1 MLHRSEIFERQS
13 RGASHSTLRLHP
25 RGQTLPA
32 ELLRVDAQ
40 SPQNE
45 VLRYAADFLARGCV
59 VGIPT
64 DTFYALAADPF
75 NLAAEDSN
83 CSAFGRVA
91 TRGPDP
97 LAALP
102 EQPVGVALA
111 P

>member
-1 MLHRSEIFERQS
+1 MLHRSEDFQRQS

-45 VLRYAADFLARGCV
+45 VLRYAAHFLTRGCV

-64 DTFYALAADPF
+64 DTFYDLVADPF
-75 NLAAEDSN
+75 N
-83 CSAFGRVA
+83 F
-91 TRGPDP
+91 
-97 LAALP
+97 AALYLIFP
-102 EQPVGVALA
+102 TATCPRQPSRSL
-111 P
+111 PSH